1 MRNYVYF
8 FFINSLIMPLNC
20 LYDILINAIKTI
32 LVGGL
37 GLIQWSVCGHSHFAV
52 RSKKERVRQ
61 QRLRPA
67 GGDVGE
73 EMHVETSGRPT
84 AATPHLSGE
93 TAAAAAAAA
102 ARYSSPVRG

>member
-8 FFINSLIMPLNC
+8 FFINSLIMSLNC
-20 LYDILINAIKTI
+20 LYDILINAIKSI

-37 GLIQWSVCGHSHFAV
+37 GWSVCGHSHFAV

-102 ARYSSPVRG
+102 RYSSPVRG